1 MKDVLFRPLH
11 LVDVGRISDE
21 ELRQNT
27 WLSVLELTMKHVY
40 DTDIFLNLEIII
52 EALHKVEQQGGLRF
66 IEGAL
71 TYLINTVA
79 ISKPGHLLK
88 PCKRVYHLKQEN
100 ML

>member
-40 DTDIFLNLEIII
+40 DTDIF
-52 EALHKVEQQGGLRF
+52 
-66 IEGAL
+66 
-71 TYLINTVA
+71 
-79 ISKPGHLLK
+79 
-88 PCKRVYHLKQEN
+88 
-100 ML
+100 